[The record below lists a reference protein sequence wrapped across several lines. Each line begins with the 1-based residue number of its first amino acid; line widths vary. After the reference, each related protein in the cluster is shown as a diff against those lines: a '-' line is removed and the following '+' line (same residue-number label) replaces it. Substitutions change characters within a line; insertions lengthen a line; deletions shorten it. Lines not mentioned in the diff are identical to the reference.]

1 MYPKEPF
8 CHYNYALTL
17 LQMGELSEALKAIDV
32 ITNKKSEIQK
42 ADFELL

>member
-1 MYPKEPF
+1 
-8 CHYNYALTL
+8 
-17 LQMGELSEALKAIDV
+17 MGELNEALKAVDV

>member
-1 MYPKEPF
+1 
-8 CHYNYALTL
+8 
-17 LQMGELSEALKAIDV
+17 MGELSDAQAAIDV